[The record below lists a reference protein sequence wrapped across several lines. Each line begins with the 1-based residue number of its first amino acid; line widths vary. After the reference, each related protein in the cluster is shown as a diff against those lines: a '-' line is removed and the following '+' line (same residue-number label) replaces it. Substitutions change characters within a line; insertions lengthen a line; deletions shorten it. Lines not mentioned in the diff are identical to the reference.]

1 MVSLI
6 VQVYE
11 NSNKANLKT
20 VLLFL
25 AVLFVAYLP
34 ITTFQ
39 FFIKNDAFNG
49 YFPPKFF
56 MSESIHAGHLPLWN
70 PYINFGIPQYGDMSS
85 GYWSPVT
92 WLMASTIGYN
102 AYTFTLEI
110 LFYIILG
117 GIGVYKLLGIWQV
130 DKKVRLIAGIA
141 FMCCGYNIGHLQHF
155 NWLSGAAFLPWCL
168 WAYLKAIDKF
178 SFKSIARAA
187 LLFYLLFS
195 SAHPGISIG
204 AFYFFL
210 AVMIFHLFSK
220 RKSGN
225 QKDTLKQSLKIH
237 SLLILLLLLLSA
249 GMISGYLDI
258 LPHFSRGEKL
268 NLQTALDGPS
278 NIQSWVSTILP
289 FASVKND
296 SFFNTELTVRNCY
309 FSLTLLLFFILA
321 FLKKKT
327 RWQLFLLFTALFFA
341 LLSSG
346 GMFKLAA
353 YKLMPGIS
361 YVRLNGEFRIFTLL
375 CFIIIAA
382 IELDKWIKEKNR
394 FEGLVKKLFLAIN
407 IILLAVIV
415 IGIYRAIIN
424 KESFIFSLKNIIA
437 DGSLSGSLK
446 KLIDAVTFYDTF
458 WIQGIIQLIILRV
471 IRYCLIHQ
479 KMKLLVKVVMVDMIL
494 ATLLNIPYTGV
505 GNTSL
510 ASVQQVLNKSTKGIP
525 IPILHPIKNN
535 DTLTRA
541 ENELI
546 GDWSMYNKQI
556 GTARQVVYPIN
567 LKLSDTYFENENADQ
582 SISVKDRPYLF
593 TAQLS
598 NEKIMPSTTDTIKV
612 KDFSPD
618 KISIEANTQ
627 MRTNLVYLQ
636 NYYPHWFYKDQT
648 GKKPVIK
655 AGINFMSAPLNNGQN
670 NISFSFEPVL
680 IKWMMAIS
688 ALSFIALSIFSII
701 VYVKRPSLS

>member
-25 AVLFVAYLP
+25 TVLFVAYLP
-34 ITTFQ
+34 VATFQ

-85 GYWSPVT
+85 GYWSPIT

-110 LFYIILG
+110 LLYIFLG
-117 GIGVYKLLGIWQV
+117 GIGIYKLLDTWQV
-130 DKKVRLIAGIA
+130 DKKVRLMAGIA

-178 SFKSIARAA
+178 SFKNIARAA

-210 AVMIFHLFSK
+210 AVMIFHLLSK
-220 RKSGN
+220 RKN
-225 QKDTLKQSLKIH
+225 DARQNTLKQSLKTH
-237 SLLILLLLLLSA
+237 SILILLLLLLSA

-258 LPHFSRGEKL
+258 LPYFSRGEKL
-268 NLQTALDGPS
+268 SLQTALDGPT
-278 NIQSWVSTILP
+278 NIQSWISTILP

-296 SFFNTELTVRNCY
+296 VFFNTELTVRNCY
-309 FSLTLLLFFILA
+309 FSLALLLFFILSL
-321 FLKKKT
+321 FKKKT
-327 RWQLFLLFTALFFA
+327 KWQLFLLFTGLFFA

-346 GMFKLAA
+346 GIFKLAA

-382 IELDKWIKEKNR
+382 IELDKWIKEQNKL
-394 FEGLVKKLFLAIN
+394 EGIVKKLFLAVN
-407 IILLAVIV
+407 IILLAVIA
-415 IGIYRAIIN
+415 IGLYSAIVN
-424 KESFIFSLKNIIA
+424 KESFIYSFKNIA
-437 DGSLSGSLK
+437 TGGLSAGLK
-446 KLIDAVTFYDTF
+446 KLVDAVTFYDTF
-458 WIQGIIQLIILRV
+458 WIQGIIQLIILRA
-471 IRYCLIHQ
+471 IRYCLVQQ
-479 KMKLLVKVVMVDMIL
+479 KIKLLVKVVIIDMVL

-505 GNTSL
+505 GNTPL
-510 ASVQQVLNKSTKGIP
+510 ASVQQVLNKSPQGIP
-525 IPILHPIKNN
+525 IPTLQRVKDI
-535 DTLTRA
+535 DTLTKV

-556 GTARQVVYPIN
+556 GTTRQVVYPIN
-567 LKLSDTYFENENADQ
+567 LNLSDAYFNSEEQHVTADH
-582 SISVKDRPYLF
+582 PYLF
-593 TAQLS
+593 TGQLV
-598 NEKIMPSTTDTIKV
+598 NEKILSSSSTDNILV
-612 KDFSPD
+612 KNFSPD
-618 KISIEANTQ
+618 KISIEVNTQ
-627 MRTNLVYLQ
+627 TSTNLIYLQ
-636 NYYPHWFYKDQT
+636 NYYPHWFYNDQT
-648 GKKPVIK
+648 GKKPVTK
-655 AGINFMSAPLNNGQN
+655 AGINFMGALLNNGKN
-670 NISFSFEPVL
+670 SIIFSFEPEL

-688 ALSFIALSIFSII
+688 ALSFIALSIFLII
-701 VYVKRPSLS
+701 AYFKRSSLS